1 MGRNSL
7 LLGGAAAVA
16 GLALLRRGEQD
27 RPPPSPQPKPP
38 EKPRP
43 YYNPVPS
50 GPQSATDRTWQA
62 AYLTEYYP
70 DAPPSQKKLEGGLYD
85 RYPGRE
91 KHPVVRW
98 EQHAADPKRY
108 PFVTASGD
116 LELRGR
122 KVPYGARLYLEAYP
136 GIVFRLLDT
145 GSHFYGTKKVIRIP
159 GAEPFDIATSYPGP
173 KGPRMGISGTKT
185 RYWVDFD
192 DVIDYP
198 AWLVVKRP
206 AVA

>member
-1 MGRNSL
+1 MDKKAL
-7 LLGGAAAVA
+7 LLGGAAVA

-27 RPPPSPQPKPP
+27 PPAPSLQPKKP

-43 YYNPVPS
+43 YYNPAPS
-50 GPQSATDRTWQA
+50 GPQSSMDRSWQP

-70 DAPPSQKKLEGGLYD
+70 DAPPSLKKREGGLYD
-85 RYPGRE
+85 RYPGRA

-136 GIVFRLLDT
+136 GVIFRLLDT
-145 GSHFYGTKKVIRIP
+145 GSHFYGSSKVIRIP

-173 KGPRMGISGTKT
+173 RSPRLGISGTKT

>member
-1 MGRNSL
+1 M
-7 LLGGAAAVA
+7 
-16 GLALLRRGEQD
+16 
-27 RPPPSPQPKPP
+27 
-38 EKPRP
+38 
-43 YYNPVPS
+43 
-50 GPQSATDRTWQA
+50 
-62 AYLTEYYP
+62 
-70 DAPPSQKKLEGGLYD
+70 EGGLYD
-85 RYPGRE
+85 RHPGRE

-136 GIVFRLLDT
+136 GLVFRLLDT
-145 GSHFYGTKKVIRIP
+145 GSHFYGAKKVIQRP

-173 KGPRMGISGTKT
+173 RGPRLGISGTKT